1 MAEHGNEQPEA
12 VAPAAEPAHGSGR
25 RTYLAVFVLLFVFTV
40 LEVAVASPS
49 LGIGRRALVLALV
62 GLALAKAALVAFF
75 FMHLRHERRAL
86 RLTVLVPF
94 VFPALYAVAL
104 VAEAGWRLVR

>member
-1 MAEHGNEQPEA
+1 MAEPGHEPEA
-12 VAPAAEPAHGSGR
+12 VAAGEPERGSSR
-25 RTYLAVFVLLFVFTV
+25 RTYLLVFGLLFVLTV
-40 LEVAVASPS
+40 LEVGVASPS
-49 LGIGRRALVLALV
+49 LGIGRRSMVVALV